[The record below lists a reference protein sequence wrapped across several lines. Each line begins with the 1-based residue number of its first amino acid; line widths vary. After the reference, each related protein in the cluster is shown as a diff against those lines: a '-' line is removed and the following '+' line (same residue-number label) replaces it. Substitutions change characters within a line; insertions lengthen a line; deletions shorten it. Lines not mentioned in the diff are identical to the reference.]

1 MGEALIGAGG
11 AILGAL
17 LTIVATLISGRVQRA
32 FQLDTA
38 REAGAREVALA
49 WRGERLTAYKD
60 FIAIVGHL
68 EAKLQRVVDG
78 LSHGESFD
86 VSAGYNILAPDLRT
100 LFDAMGEATLVGGDA
115 IQVPAVD
122 AVLGLLQMEA
132 EVANRLRE
140 SAGEDL
146 APLKLD
152 RFEDV
157 IALSKLGDF
166 QTAARE
172 DLGVPAASLA
182 PAHLQKG

>member
-49 WRGERLTAYKD
+49 WRRERLTAYKD

-68 EAKLQRVVDG
+68 EAKLERVVDG

-86 VSAGYNILAPDLRT
+86 VSAGYNFLAPDLTT
-100 LFDAMGEATLVGGDA
+100 LFDAMGEVTLVGGDA
-115 IQVPAVD
+115 IEAPAVE
-122 AVLGLLQMEA
+122 AVSGLLLMEA

-146 APLKLD
+146 APLELD
-152 RFEDV
+152 RFGD
-157 IALSKLGDF
+157 IRGLSRLGDF
-166 QTAARE
+166 RMAARE

-182 PAHLQKG
+182 PAHLQQG